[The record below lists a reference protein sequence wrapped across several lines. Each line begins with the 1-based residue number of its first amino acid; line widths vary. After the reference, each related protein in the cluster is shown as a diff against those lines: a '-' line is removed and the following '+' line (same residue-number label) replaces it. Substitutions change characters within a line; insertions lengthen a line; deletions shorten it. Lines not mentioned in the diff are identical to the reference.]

1 MRSLP
6 SGRVEVVKVATPLFT
21 AEVPSVVEPLVNV
34 TVPVTLFGNVSVNVT
49 ELPGSEG
56 LSEEVSVDVVV
67 AFATVW
73 VTVPTAE
80 L

>member
-34 TVPVTLFGNVSVNVT
+34 TVPVTLVGSVSVRT
-49 ELPGSEG
+49 TGPPGSDG
-56 LSEEVSVDVVV
+56 LGEEVSVD
-67 AFATVW
+67 AGATLATV
-73 VTVPTAE
+73 
-80 L
+80 